1 MWQQNFWSTMD
12 FYTYI
17 CRFQKWCLLTSKC
30 IREALRSIYM
40 RPTSIF
46 CQSALLWPSKS
57 TRRSKRCAFF
67 SARQHQ
73 INPYSFDLAECID
86 FSTRILLT
94 YECEFMWNRSKQC
107 GLFWID
113 AINSSS
119 YFDIKNYYKKLIW
132 IVHIK
137 ADIYSFPMI

>member
-1 MWQQNFWSTMD
+1 MKIIVLLHSQISSYLVWQRNFWSSMD
-12 FYTYI
+12 FFIFI
-17 CRFQKWCLLTSKC
+17 CRFQKCNLFIYKC
-30 IREALRSIYM
+30 IREALRSFCL
-40 RPTSIF
+40 RTTSIF

-67 SARQHQ
+67 PARQHQ
-73 INPYSFDLAECID
+73 MNPYSFDLAKCND

-94 YECEFMWNRSKQC
+94 YECESMWTRSKQC

-119 YFDIKNYYKKLIW
+119 YFDIETTLYN
-132 IVHIK
+132 
-137 ADIYSFPMI
+137 

>member
-1 MWQQNFWSTMD
+1 MTKKLILIWSQIATNLVWQPNFWSSMD
-12 FYTYI
+12 LLNIPY
-17 CRFQKWCLLTSKC
+17 RLQKCNIINFKC

-40 RPTSIF
+40 RTTSIF

-94 YECEFMWNRSKQC
+94 YECEFMWNRSKQY

-119 YFDIKNYYKKLIW
+119 YFDIKTNFK
-132 IVHIK
+132 
-137 ADIYSFPMI
+137 